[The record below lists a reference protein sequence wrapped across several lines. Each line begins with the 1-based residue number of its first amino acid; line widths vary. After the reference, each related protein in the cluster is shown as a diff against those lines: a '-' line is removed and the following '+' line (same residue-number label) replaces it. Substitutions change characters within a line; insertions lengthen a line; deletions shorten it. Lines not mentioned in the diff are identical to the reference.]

1 MTGREV
7 SMTGIQL
14 FDGMYDGLEKVLDLR
29 SRQHALTATNLA
41 NANTP
46 GFKARELDFDSMLND
61 MMERS
66 VNGEKVDESEVQVTE
81 KAVPPWVRDGN
92 SVDAEHEAAKLSE
105 NSLLYN
111 AVATGTSRRLELLQF
126 AASDGK

>member
-1 MTGREV
+1 
-7 SMTGIQL
+7 
-14 FDGMYDGLEKVLDLR
+14 
-29 SRQHALTATNLA
+29 
-41 NANTP
+41 
-46 GFKARELDFDSMLND
+46 MLND

>member
-66 VNGEKVDESEVQVTE
+66 INGEKVEESEVQVTE